1 MARIGIDL
9 TSLPSIK
16 GGVAF
21 YLDGL
26 IEGLQRIDDQNGYF
40 LVMRESQRDDVPVD
54 APNFRRVHIHLSS
67 RPSRLVWEQTG
78 LPRLARDL
86 SLDVLHSPHY
96 TRPLRTLP
104 CASVV
109 GIMDLTFFELPEY
122 HTWAKRTFFRTMIP
136 AAARRADRVITISSS
151 TRDDAVKWLGLDPAR
166 IDVTPLAVSPQYRP
180 DIPPVSVEQAR
191 ARYGLPAEYVLYVGR
206 LEPRKNL
213 PRLVDAYEQLV
224 RRFPAA
230 PLLVLA
236 GAPGWHWKET
246 EASIRRLGSTVKTL
260 GYVPEEDLPALYAGA
275 VVFLYPSL
283 YEGFGIPV
291 LEALACGVPTI
302 TSAKSATAEVAGD
315 AAELINPYDADDI
328 SRALTRLLEDPARRK
343 ELRRRGL
350 ARASE
355 YSWDRT
361 AALTRDSYVRAVN
374 ERIASN

>member
-1 MARIGIDL
+1 MTRIGIDL
-9 TSLPSIK
+9 TSLPGVK

-26 IEGLQRIDDQNGYF
+26 MEGLQRIDAHNDYC
-40 LVMRESQRDDVPVD
+40 LMMRENQQYDLLRG
-54 APNFRRVHIHLSS
+54 APNFRAVRIGLSS
-67 RPSRLVWEQTG
+67 RPSRLAWEQTG

-86 SLDVLHSPHY
+86 RLDVLHSPHY
-96 TRPLRTLP
+96 TRPLRKLP

-122 HTWAKRTFFRTMIP
+122 HTLLKRTFFRAMIP
-136 AAARRADRVITISSS
+136 AAARRADRIITISNS
-151 TRDDAVKWLGLDPAR
+151 TRNDAIKWLGLDAAR
-166 IDVTPLAVSPQYRP
+166 IDVTPLAVSPDYRA
-180 DIPPVSVEQAR
+180 DVPPASIGQVR
-191 ARYGLPAEYVLYVGR
+191 ARYGLPASYVLYVGR

-213 PRLVDAYEQLV
+213 PRLVDAYEKLV
-224 RRFPAA
+224 RRSPAA
-230 PLLVLA
+230 PRLVLA
-236 GAPGWHWKET
+236 GAPGWHWRET

-260 GYVPEEDLPALYAGA
+260 GYVPEVDLPALYAGA

-302 TSAKSATAEVAGD
+302 TSSRSATAEVAGD
-315 AAELINPYDADDI
+315 AAELVDPHDADDI
-328 SRALTRLLEDPARRK
+328 ARALSRLLEDPARRE

-350 ARASE
+350 ARAAE

-361 AALTRDSYVRAVN
+361 AALTRDSYLRAVN
-374 ERIASN
+374 GRITSH